1 MVQIEVKQINEPR
14 DPIKGQRL
22 QTQYYF
28 VFLKE
33 KEIKD
38 LKKDM
43 DKLRDSRKDWTLPMY
58 QSILGKIT
66 YNKNAEFEINKILGE
81 YEETV
86 IAMCEK
92 LKKLTN
98 FNDKITQKA
107 VTEFDEK
114 TKRVIKKESSQS
126 SKK

>member
-43 DKLRDSRKDWTLPMY
+43 DKLRDSRKDWTLPIY

-107 VTEFDEK
+107 ITEFDEK